1 MTLEDKRYKQK
12 WKIIPKKKQEHN
24 DIIREWTGKRVDND
38 GYPLNGKYQCQDWN
52 RFYNNLRKRPITTY
66 ADAYDMY
73 MKWLGDNWIKIEKA
87 PLNYPQEWDVIFWG
101 KSWGGGYGHVA
112 IANKY
117 CNPVLLRGSEQ
128 NGWRG
133 SGTGLWDDAI
143 RNFWR
148 NYDWVV
154 WWYRWIGK

>member
-1 MTLEDKRYKQK
+1 MTGATFVDWDKTNKAPYHLIWKEDQTGVTGHYWAVTHIVKEMYKITEVQCQNSWGEQWGNNGFFFMTLEDKRYKQK

-73 MKWLGDNWIKIEKA
+73 MK
-87 PLNYPQEWDVIFWG
+87 
-101 KSWGGGYGHVA
+101 
-112 IANKY
+112 
-117 CNPVLLRGSEQ
+117 
-128 NGWRG
+128 
-133 SGTGLWDDAI
+133 
-143 RNFWR
+143 
-148 NYDWVV
+148 
-154 WWYRWIGK
+154 